1 MAAVPTVFDV
11 SVTTPNAQH
20 FLPSEFPMPEPRQH
34 TENRGAIEEFL
45 RRIPGF
51 KGYLEKQYRRDTDA
65 LQRQWLAARLVHG
78 KHPLHDQTPSPPDA
92 RPAAFLPPPHPL

>member
-51 KGYLEKQYRRDTDA
+51 KGYLEKQYRRDSDA
-65 LQRQWLAARLVHG
+65 LQRQWLAARLVHV
-78 KHPLHDQTPSPPDA
+78 KHALDDVTRAPADAGPGAVCPP
-92 RPAAFLPPPHPL
+92 FHPP